1 MRPLI
6 LPNEPAVHGG
16 TTHRLTESLGL
27 GSDLILSLPEQILE
41 ISAFYLA
48 SFSTFSLSTLGA
60 ADGTVGVSLNAYGL
74 LDRFSYG
81 VSGRQIWADDHGPT
95 DRASEPLS
103 LASAGSTRLD
113 LSLNYAFRSGPRL
126 GFRASWYRRDG
137 ADGHYGFGPT
147 LFLPLPPLFRSR
159 LDLMAE
165 ATRTQEE
172 TRAVVRLRMLFD
184 SPSYTISSE
193 HGYVAGFGDGHS
205 SQTGM
210 LSRVDAFWKDDD
222 LVQGD
227 LRAGGGVAR
236 EFGDDSLRAQADYSG
251 PHGRALGQVEHR
263 LGDDGNTLYGANAQ
277 VNVVGNGD
285 RVAWGGEN
293 AYSSGVVIVVE
304 GDAAASFSILVNERP
319 HGTVTVGQ
327 RIPLML
333 PEYEIYE
340 IRLQAIDAP
349 SVRFDA
355 SARTVS
361 LFRGTIKTLKW
372 QVEPIFVVFGRLL
385 DAGGRPVTDAVLEGG
400 LELGSSDAHGYFQ
413 LEVAGATHLQVRRH
427 GRDLCT
433 VAVAAPA
440 GGEELLDLGDVSCR

>member
-1 MRPLI
+1 
-6 LPNEPAVHGG
+6 
-16 TTHRLTESLGL
+16 LTESLGL
-27 GSDLILSLPEQILE
+27 GSDLILSLPQQILE

-48 SFSTFSLSTLGA
+48 SFSTFSFSTLGA

-81 VSGRQIWADDHGPT
+81 ASGRQLWADDDGRT
-95 DRASEPLS
+95 DRASDPLS
-103 LASAGSTRLD
+103 LASAGTTRVD
-113 LSLNYAFRSGPRL
+113 LSLNYAFGSGPRL
-126 GFRASWYRRDG
+126 GFRASWHRRDG

-147 LFLPLPPLFRSR
+147 LFLPLPPLFGSR
-159 LDLMAE
+159 LDLMAD

-184 SPSYTISSE
+184 SPGYTISSE
-193 HGYVAGFGDGHS
+193 HGYVAGFGGGS
-205 SQTGM
+205 SRTGM
-210 LSRVDAFWKDDD
+210 LSRVEAFWKDED

-236 EFGDDSLRAQADYSG
+236 EFGDESLGAQADYNG

-263 LGDDGNTLYGANAQ
+263 LDDDGNTLYGANAQ

-285 RVAWGGEN
+285 RVAWGGQN
-293 AYSSGVVIVVE
+293 AYTSGVVIAVE
-304 GDAAASFSILVNERP
+304 GEAAASFSILVNDRP
-319 HGTVTVGQ
+319 RGTVTVGQ

-340 IRLQAIDAP
+340 IRLQAVDAP

-372 QVEPIFVVFGRLL
+372 QVDPIFVVFGRLL
-385 DAGGRPVTDAVLEGG
+385 DAAGRPVTDAVLGGG
-400 LELGSSDAHGYFQ
+400 LDLGHSDANGYFQ
-413 LEVAGATHLQVRRH
+413 LEVAGPTQLQVRRY
-427 GRDLCT
+427 GSDLCT

-440 GGEELLDLGDVSCR
+440 RGEELVDLGDVSCR